1 MFGRWSRV
9 ISVAMAGVVCF
20 GVILPLALRRHD
32 DLLGV
37 GVVSLF
43 AVYLI
48 FNTVLWLRMKPHTP
62 HESQ

>member
-32 DLLGV
+32 TVLGV
-37 GVVSLF
+37 GVVVVF
-43 AVYLI
+43 AIYLI
-48 FNTVLWLRMKPHTP
+48 FNAVLWVRMKPTA
-62 HESQ
+62 